1 MNFLKFIFIGI
12 VIIFI
17 TSCSKEI
24 IKESKLEERSLNL
37 QMIEAYKE
45 GLSSLEAGDVLFAA
59 KKFNEAEILYPQS
72 IWAPRAALMAA
83 YSYYLQ
89 DYYGD
94 ATAELERFIK
104 VYPKH
109 ENLDYAYFL
118 LATSYYE
125 QIVDEKKDLQSLTKA
140 KENFSLISNNYPNTD
155 YAIDASF
162 KLDLIND
169 ILASKEMYI
178 GRYYFEKKKWI
189 SAINRFRTVID
200 QYNTTIYTEEALHR
214 LVEIHYTL
222 GLKEEAEKYAQL
234 LGYNFQSSQWYEK
247 TYILFDRNYELNKKR
262 NINKNKKNNNL
273 IKRIKSLLEWDEKKR
288 NRKKI

>member
-1 MNFLKFIFIGI
+1 MDFLKFIFLGF
-12 VIIFI
+12 VIILNI
-17 TSCSKEI
+17 SCSKEI
-24 IKESKLEERSLNL
+24 IKESKLEEKNLNL

-45 GLSSLEAGDVLFAA
+45 GLSSLEGGDVLFAA

-83 YSYYLQ
+83 YSYYIQ

-94 ATAELERFIK
+94 AVAELERFIK

-125 QIVDEKKDLQSLTKA
+125 QIIDEKKDLQSLLKA
-140 KENFSLISNNYPNTD
+140 KKNFLFIVKNYANTD

-169 ILASKEMYI
+169 TIASKEMYI

-189 SAINRFRTVID
+189 SAINRFRAVVD
-200 QYNTTIYTEEALHR
+200 QYNSTIYTEEAIHR
-214 LVEIHYTL
+214 LVEIYYTI
-222 GLKEEAEKYAQL
+222 GLKDEAEKYAQL
-234 LGYNFQSSQWYEK
+234 LGYNFQSSQWYEN
-247 TYILFDRNYELNKKR
+247 TYVLFDKNYELNKK
-262 NINKNKKNNNL
+262 KNRKKEKKTDSL
-273 IKRIKSLLEWDEKKR
+273 ITRIKSLLE
-288 NRKKI
+288 

>member
-1 MNFLKFIFIGI
+1 MNFLKFFIVGL
-12 VIIFI
+12 IILLNV
-17 TSCSKEI
+17 SCSKEI
-24 IKESKLEERSLNL
+24 IKKSKLEEKSLNL
-37 QMIEAYKE
+37 QLIEAYKE
-45 GLSSLEAGDVLFAA
+45 GLSSLKGGDVLFAA

-94 ATAELERFIK
+94 AVAELERFIK

-125 QIVDEKKDLQSLTKA
+125 QIIDEKKDLQSLLKA
-140 KENFSLISNNYPNTD
+140 KENYLLIAKNYPNTD
-155 YAIDASF
+155 YAIDTSF

-169 ILASKEMYI
+169 TLASKEMYI

-214 LVEIHYTL
+214 LVEIHYTI
-222 GLKEEAEKYAQL
+222 GLKDEAEKYAQL

-247 TYILFDRNYELNKKR
+247 TYILFDKKYELNKKKSR
-262 NINKNKKNNNL
+262 QKEKKTNTL
-273 IKRIKSLLEWDEKKR
+273 IEKIKSLLK
-288 NRKKI
+288 

>member
-1 MNFLKFIFIGI
+1 MNFLKFFIIGL
-12 VIIFI
+12 IILFNV
-17 TSCSKEI
+17 SCSKEI
-24 IKESKLEERSLNL
+24 IKGSKLEEKSLNL
-37 QMIEAYKE
+37 QMIEAYNE
-45 GLSSLEAGDVLFAA
+45 GLSSLEGGDVLFAA

-94 ATAELERFIK
+94 AVAELERFIK

-125 QIVDEKKDLQSLTKA
+125 QIVDEKKDLQSLLKA
-140 KENFSLISNNYPNTD
+140 KDNFSLITMNYPNTD
-155 YAIDASF
+155 YAIDSSF

-169 ILASKEMYI
+169 TLASKEMYI

-189 SAINRFRTVID
+189 SAINRFRTVVD
-200 QYNTTIYTEEALHR
+200 QYNTTIYIEEALHR
-214 LVEIHYTL
+214 LVEIHYTI
-222 GLKEEAEKYAQL
+222 GLKDEAEKYAQL
-234 LGYNFQSSQWYEK
+234 LGYNFQSSLWYEK
-247 TYILFDRNYELNKKR
+247 TYVLFDRNYKLNKK
-262 NINKNKKNNNL
+262 KNRSKEKNTNSL
-273 IKRIKSLLEWDEKKR
+273 IKRIKSLLK
-288 NRKKI
+288 

>member
-1 MNFLKFIFIGI
+1 MNFLKFIFLGL
-12 VIIFI
+12 VIIFNI
-17 TSCSKEI
+17 SCSKEI
-24 IKESKLEERSLNL
+24 IKESKLKEKSLNL
-37 QMIEAYKE
+37 QMIEAYEE
-45 GLSSLEAGDVLFAA
+45 GLSSLEGGDVLFAA

-72 IWAPRAALMAA
+72 IWAPRSALMAA

-94 ATAELERFIK
+94 AVAELERFIK

-125 QIVDEKKDLQSLTKA
+125 QIVDEKKDLKSLLKA
-140 KENFSLISNNYPNTD
+140 KDNFLLIVNNYPNTD

-169 ILASKEMYI
+169 TIASKEMYI

-200 QYNTTIYTEEALHR
+200 HYGTTIYTEEALHR
-214 LVEIHYTL
+214 LVEIYYTL
-222 GLKEEAEKYAQL
+222 GLKDEAKKYAQL

-247 TYILFDRNYELNKKR
+247 SYILFNRNYDL
-262 NINKNKKNNNL
+262 NKKNNKKKERKTNKL
-273 IKRIKSLLEWDEKKR
+273 IERIKSLLK
-288 NRKKI
+288 